1 MRGRRMLLLLCA
13 LAGVLVAGCDR
24 GAAADPGVDY
34 KRQWPAAAAGGACQL
49 VDYEMIAGELGTQ
62 FDTAAAS
69 QKDDTYTCALTRA
82 GKDFPDLTL
91 AVTATDADQVVFTA
105 TVTPSG
111 STPVKGLGK
120 IAYQVTLAAKGKA
133 GPTLEIGWLSG
144 NQRLMVLDYTFP
156 ANTAAADVTAFAP
169 KFLTL
174 AKKIDLT
181 SV

>member
-1 MRGRRMLLLLCA
+1 LPLLLGA
-13 LAGVLVAGCDR
+13 LSGVLIAGCDR

-34 KRQWPAAAAGGACQL
+34 RRQWPAAAAGGACQL
-49 VDYEMIAGELGTQ
+49 VDYPTIAQEIGTQ
-62 FDTAAAS
+62 FDTAAAG
-69 QKDDTYTCALTRA
+69 QRDDTYTCALTKA
-82 GKDFPDLTL
+82 GSDFPDLTL
-91 AVTATDADQVVFTA
+91 AVTATDADQVIFTA

-111 STPVKGLGK
+111 SKPVKGLGK
-120 IAYQVTLAAKGKA
+120 IAYQVTLPASGKA

-156 ANTAAADVTAFAP
+156 AKAGTADVSAFAP
-169 KFLTL
+169 KFLEL